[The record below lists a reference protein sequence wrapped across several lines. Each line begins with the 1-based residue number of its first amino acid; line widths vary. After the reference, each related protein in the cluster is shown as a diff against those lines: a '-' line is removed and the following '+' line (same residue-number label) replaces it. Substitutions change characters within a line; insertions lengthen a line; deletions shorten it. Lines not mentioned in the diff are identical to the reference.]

1 MLEGLMAALSPSLLL
16 YLSIG
21 VLAGIVVGALPG
33 FTATMGTALMLP
45 FTFTLE
51 PAEGFAMLAALYVAA
66 MFADSVPACLVNTPG
81 TPSAVA
87 TALDGFQM
95 TKQGRGQ
102 AALIASCF
110 SALVGTIVG
119 GIAFLFLARPLAD
132 IALTFGPPEFFW
144 IGVFAITVIGSVA
157 GDSLLKGIAGGGIG
171 MLVGAVGISS
181 TGAVPR
187 YTFGIPELLGGISI
201 VAALIGIFAVPQVI
215 EMVRNRH
222 DDPHV
227 AEFVKRKG
235 VAAET
240 IWTLLRRPVNL
251 LRSSVLGTAIGIL
264 PGAGSPIASLVSYNE
279 AKRWSRDKA
288 SFGRGNI
295 DGVVASEAAGN
306 SAAGGSI
313 IPLVSLGI
321 PGSAPAAVILGALLL
336 QGLKP
341 GPELFA
347 SDATL
352 VYSFAWSIILAGVV
366 TFIFGMLMSGGL
378 ARMVLIPVRL
388 LAPCI
393 LFLSVIGAYAIRNSM
408 MDVYLM
414 LGLGFAVYFLAQMG
428 FHPGPIGLGVILGP
442 IIEPAL
448 VQSLSI
454 AQSSSFSEVFFG
466 RPISIALIVLIAVSV
481 LWVGVTRFKD
491 ARDVRSSASD
501 SDSPDVS
508 EPQEDSEPQ
517 DHAVTSDHTGSR

>member
-1 MLEGLMAALSPSLLL
+1 MLDGLMAAFAPGLLL
-16 YLSIG
+16 YLCIG
-21 VLAGIVVGALPG
+21 VVAGILVGALPG

-45 FTFTLE
+45 FTFALE

-95 TKQGRGQ
+95 TKQGKGQ

-119 GIAFLFLARPLAD
+119 GLTFLFLARPLAD
-132 IALTFGPPEFFW
+132 VALTFGPPEFFW
-144 IGVFAITVIGSVA
+144 IGIFAITVIGSVA
-157 GDSLLKGIAGGGIG
+157 GDSLLKGIAAGGIG

-187 YTFGIPELLGGISI
+187 YTFGVPELLGGISI
-201 VAALIGIFAVPQVI
+201 VAALIGIFAIPQVI

-222 DDPHV
+222 ADPLV
-227 AEFVKRKG
+227 ANYVKRKG
-235 VAAET
+235 TARET
-240 IWTLLRRPVNL
+240 ISDLVRRPVNL

-279 AKRWSRDKA
+279 AKRWSRNRA
-288 SFGRGNI
+288 SFGRGNV

-306 SAAGGSI
+306 AAAGGSI
-313 IPLVSLGI
+313 IPLVALGI

-352 VYSFAWSIILAGVV
+352 VYTFAWSVILAGVV
-366 TFIFGMLMSGGL
+366 TFVFGMLISGGL

-408 MDVYLM
+408 MDVFLM
-414 LGLGFAVYFLAQMG
+414 LGLGFAVYFLAQLG
-428 FHPGPIGLGVILGP
+428 FHPGPIGLGVILAP

-454 AQSSSFSEVFFG
+454 AQSTSVTEVFFG
-466 RPISIALIVLIAVSV
+466 RPLSIGLIALTLASMAWVTFTRLKDSRQARQAATSPEPPAVATTPMS
-481 LWVGVTRFKD
+481 G
-491 ARDVRSSASD
+491 APAS
-501 SDSPDVS
+501 
-508 EPQEDSEPQ
+508 EQ
-517 DHAVTSDHTGSR
+517 AGSR

>member
-1 MLEGLMAALSPSLLL
+1 M
-16 YLSIG
+16 
-21 VLAGIVVGALPG
+21 
-33 FTATMGTALMLP
+33 
-45 FTFTLE
+45 
-51 PAEGFAMLAALYVAA
+51 
-66 MFADSVPACLVNTPG
+66 
-81 TPSAVA
+81 
-87 TALDGFQM
+87 
-95 TKQGRGQ
+95 
-102 AALIASCF
+102 
-110 SALVGTIVG
+110 
-119 GIAFLFLARPLAD
+119 
-132 IALTFGPPEFFW
+132 
-144 IGVFAITVIGSVA
+144 
-157 GDSLLKGIAGGGIG
+157 
-171 MLVGAVGISS
+171 
-181 TGAVPR
+181 
-187 YTFGIPELLGGISI
+187 
-201 VAALIGIFAVPQVI
+201 AALIGIFAIPQVI
-215 EMVRNRH
+215 EMIRNRH

-227 AEFVKRKG
+227 ADYVKRKG

-240 IWTLLRRPVNL
+240 IWGLVRRPLNL

-352 VYSFAWSIILAGVV
+352 VYTFAWSIIVAGVV

-448 VQSLSI
+448 VQ
-454 AQSSSFSEVFFG
+454 
-466 RPISIALIVLIAVSV
+466 VSV
-481 LWVGVTRFKD
+481 HRSIEFDGRGLLRPPHQHRVDRPHRGVGPMGRSHPIQGCAGRSLAGAWSRFLGC
-491 ARDVRSSASD
+491 VRTAEGFR
-501 SDSPDVS
+501 S
-508 EPQEDSEPQ
+508 ERP
-517 DHAVTSDHTGSR
+517 

>member
-1 MLEGLMAALSPSLLL
+1 MFEGLLAALTPSLLL
-16 YLSIG
+16 YLCIG
-21 VLAGIVVGALPG
+21 VLAGILVGALPG
-33 FTATMGTALMLP
+33 FTATMGAALMLP

-51 PAEGFAMLAALYVAA
+51 PAEGFAMLAALYVAT

-87 TALDGFQM
+87 TALDGFAM

-110 SALVGTIVG
+110 SALIGTFVG
-119 GIAFLFLARPLAD
+119 GITFLLLANPLTD
-132 IALTFGPPEFFW
+132 VALTFGPPEFFW
-144 IGVFAITVIGSVA
+144 IGIFAITVIGSVA
-157 GDSLLKGIAGGGIG
+157 GNSLLKGIAGGALG
-171 MLVGAVGISS
+171 MLIGAVGISS

-201 VAALIGIFAVPQVI
+201 VAALIGIFAIPQVI
-215 EMVRNRH
+215 DMVRNRH
-222 DDPHV
+222 ADPHV
-227 AEFVKRKG
+227 ADFTKRKG
-235 VAAET
+235 TARET
-240 IWTLLRRPVNL
+240 IWGLARRPVNV

-279 AKRWSRDKA
+279 AKRWSKDKA

-306 SAAGGSI
+306 AAAGGSI

-341 GPELFA
+341 GPELFS

-352 VYSFAWSIILAGVV
+352 VYTFAWSIILAGVV
-366 TFIFGMLMSGGL
+366 TFVAGMLLSGSL

-414 LGLGFAVYFLAQMG
+414 LGLGVVVYFLAQLG
-428 FHPGPIGLGVILGP
+428 FHPGPIGLGVILAP

-448 VQSLSI
+448 VESLSI
-454 AQSSSFSEVFFG
+454 AQSSSAVEVFFG
-466 RPISIALIVLIAVSV
+466 RPLCIALIVLTIVSMV
-481 LWVGVTRFKD
+481 WVGVTRYKD
-491 ARDVRSSASD
+491 ARDARSAARMEPPEVPVPQAD
-501 SDSPDVS
+501 QTTS
-508 EPQEDSEPQ
+508 ES
-517 DHAVTSDHTGSR
+517 VGSR